1 MTHELPYLLAG
12 AAVFMVGLAG
22 TLGRS
27 HLFWK
32 VLGINFMGSGIFLI
46 LSAASP
52 RLPGEGVDPVPQAMI
67 LTGIVVTAAVT
78 AVALGMALR
87 VVIRTGYPFL
97 SEDIPTTDEASG
109 VRPQPR
115 EVPAQDPPAD
125 GST

>member
-1 MTHELPYLLAG
+1 MTHELPYLAAG
-12 AAVFMVGLAG
+12 AAVFMAGLVG

-32 VLGINFMGSGIFLI
+32 VLGINFMGSGIFLV

-52 RLPGEGVDPVPQAMI
+52 RLPGEGADPVPQAMI

-97 SEDIPTTDEASG
+97 SEDIPASDEG
-109 VRPQPR
+109 PLPR
-115 EVPAQDPPAD
+115 RARAQDPPAD